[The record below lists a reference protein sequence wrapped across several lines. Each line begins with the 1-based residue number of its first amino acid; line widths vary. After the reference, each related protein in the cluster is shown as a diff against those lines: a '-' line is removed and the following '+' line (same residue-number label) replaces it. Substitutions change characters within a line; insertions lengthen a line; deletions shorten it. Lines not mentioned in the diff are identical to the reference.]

1 MLLLV
6 AAEAGRQGRE
16 RREESQNDG
25 GAERHKTTVT
35 ARAFGP
41 FCPLR
46 QTSGEHQEQTRE
58 SEGRALLLHCGRRG
72 FGEARL
78 EIIEFIN
85 YISGLASTCVARVL
99 LQRGTV

>member
-1 MLLLV
+1 MMKVQQTLLYKKSRLNQFFRESFLLLLV

-58 SEGRALLLHCGRRG
+58 SEGRAH
-72 FGEARL
+72 
-78 EIIEFIN
+78 
-85 YISGLASTCVARVL
+85 YYS
-99 LQRGTV
+99 